1 MHRKQ
6 HARGCQATGQR
17 NGRCHVVRPLIVA
30 PLAVIAALLG
40 GCSSVLT
47 EGTAAGAGAAGA
59 AIAHGVTHNA
69 GVTTGIGLGVQA
81 AARAGLQYAE
91 RRVHETEQNDIAA
104 VAGALPVGAVAPWR
118 VVHDIPI
125 EADEHGQVAVSR
137 ALTGNGFLCE
147 EIVFSVEHP
156 KAREFYT
163 ATVCRD
169 GANWKWATAEP
180 ATERWGSL
188 Q

>member
-1 MHRKQ
+1 MRP
-6 HARGCQATGQR
+6 
-17 NGRCHVVRPLIVA
+17 VV
-30 PLAVIAALLG
+30 LALLTVIAALLG

-59 AIAHGVTHNA
+59 AIAHGVTNNA

-81 AARAGLQYAE
+81 AARAGLQYAQ

-104 VAGALPVGAVAPWR
+104 VAGALSVGAVAPWR

-125 EADEHGQVAVSR
+125 ETDEHGQVAVSR
-137 ALTGNGFLCE
+137 TLTGNGFLCK
-147 EIVFSVEHP
+147 EIVFSIEHA
-156 KAREFYT
+156 KGREFYT

-169 GANWKWATAEP
+169 GTTWKWATAEP
-180 ATERWGSL
+180 ATERWSAL

>member
-1 MHRKQ
+1 MRLL
-6 HARGCQATGQR
+6 A
-17 NGRCHVVRPLIVA
+17 LA
-30 PLAVIAALLG
+30 PLTLIPALLC
-40 GCSSVLT
+40 GCTSVLT

-59 AIAHGVTHNA
+59 AVAHGVTHNA

-81 AARAGLQYAE
+81 AALAGLQYAE
-91 RRVHETEQNDIAA
+91 RHIHETEQNDIAA
-104 VAGALPVGAVAPWR
+104 VAGTLPVGAVAPWR

-125 EADEHGQVAVSR
+125 EVNEHGQVAVSR
-137 ALTGNGFLCE
+137 ALTGNGFLCK
-147 EIVFSVEHP
+147 EIVFSIEHA

-169 GANWKWATAEP
+169 GATWKWATAEP

>member
-1 MHRKQ
+1 M
-6 HARGCQATGQR
+6 
-17 NGRCHVVRPLIVA
+17 RPLLLA
-30 PLAVIAALLG
+30 PLTVIAALLG
-40 GCSSVLT
+40 GCTSVLT

-59 AIAHGVTHNA
+59 AIAHGVTNNA

-91 RRVHETEQNDIAA
+91 RHIHETEQNDIAA
-104 VAGALPVGAVAPWR
+104 IAGALPVGAVAPWR

-125 EADEHGQVAVSR
+125 ESNEHGQVAVSR
-137 ALTGNGFLCE
+137 ALNGSGFLCK
-147 EIVFSVEHP
+147 EIVFSVEHGE
-156 KAREFYT
+156 AREFYT
-163 ATVCRD
+163 AMVCRD
-169 GANWKWATAEP
+169 GATWKWATAEP

>member
-1 MHRKQ
+1 VAHRF
-6 HARGCQATGQR
+6 
-17 NGRCHVVRPLIVA
+17 
-30 PLAVIAALLG
+30 LASASILSLVLLG
-40 GCSSVLT
+40 GCTSLLT

-59 AIAHGVTHNA
+59 AIAHGVTNNA

-81 AARAGLQYAE
+81 GARAGVQYAE
-91 RRVHETEQNDIAA
+91 RRVHETEQNNIAE
-104 VAGALPVGAVAPWR
+104 VAGTLAVGSVGTWN

-125 EADEHGQVAVSR
+125 EADEHGRIAVSR
-137 ALTGNGFLCE
+137 VLSGEGFLCK
-147 EIVFSVEHP
+147 EIVFSVDHTVEHGISS
-156 KAREFYT
+156 EFYT

-169 GANWKWATAEP
+169 GEHWKWATAEP

>member
-1 MHRKQ
+1 VTVTSRP
-6 HARGCQATGQR
+6 TGLTLL
-17 NGRCHVVRPLIVA
+17 GL
-30 PLAVIAALLG
+30 LTLLG
-40 GCSSVLT
+40 GCTSVLT

-59 AIAHGVTHNA
+59 GISRTVTKNA

-91 RRVHETEQNDIAA
+91 RRIHQAEQDRIAA
-104 VAGALPVGAVAPWR
+104 IAGTLPVGAVAHWQ

-125 EADEHGQVAVSR
+125 EADEHGQVTVSR
-137 ALTGNGFLCE
+137 ALGGEGFRCK
-147 EIVFSVEHP
+147 EIVFSVDHADAHAP
-156 KAREFYT
+156 TTEFYT

-169 GANWKWATAEP
+169 GQQWKWATAEP
-180 ATERWGSL
+180 ATERWGAL

>member
-1 MHRKQ
+1 M
-6 HARGCQATGQR
+6 T
-17 NGRCHVVRPLIVA
+17 VRPAFAFLGLLV
-30 PLAVIAALLG
+30 LLG
-40 GCSSVLT
+40 GCTSVLT

-59 AIAHGVTHNA
+59 GISRAVTRNVGVA
-69 GVTTGIGLGVQA
+69 TGIGLGVQA

-91 RRVHETEQNDIAA
+91 RRMHQTEQDRIAA
-104 VAGALPVGAVAPWR
+104 IAGGLPVGVVGLWQ

-125 EADEHGQVAVSR
+125 EADEHGEVTVSR
-137 ALTGNGFLCE
+137 VLGGEGFRCK
-147 EIVFSVEHP
+147 EIVFSVDH
-156 KAREFYT
+156 ADGHNLTSEFYT

-169 GANWKWATAEP
+169 GQQWKWATAEP